1 MDQQIVA
8 NALFHQPS
16 CQQTL
21 PPESLGHRWAEIMR
35 RWLKNTHPGEILPVG
50 PELGSAPYSI
60 HDPEGREFSNRW
72 EQALVMKKLTELT
85 FQKVQKSQT

>member
-1 MDQQIVA
+1 MQVDVGDGSSELAQQWIE
-8 NALFHQPS
+8 L
-16 CQQTL
+16 
-21 PPESLGHRWAEIMR
+21 WAEIMR

-60 HDPEGREFSNRW
+60 HDPEGRELSNRW
-72 EQALVMKKLTELT
+72 EQALVMKKLTELA